1 MRWQCQYFRLLA
13 FGIYITKHIFPP
25 IILSFCCSNRE
36 KPQRLPCGFDLRSK
50 PRFVVL
56 KCLMNTEFGRS
67 GRIRTDGIEV
77 PNFARYQLRH
87 TPIGEN
93 IQFFCQIRKWSNLWS
108 KVFCRRTRRR
118 KSEETRGK
126 RRFRELS
133 EVGSRGGHTLP
144 NFARYQLRHTPRFS
158 YVGKYI
164 PNNTLVNIVNDT
176 YLGICR
182 APARQCAVPGPQVS
196 QTNKQALI
204 LYYSSVRLSQFRK
217 SCAPISESVG
227 TMRSAP
233 HLRQNTR
240 TPSSVTSAS

>member
-1 MRWQCQYFRLLA
+1 MLFKKISRKW
-13 FGIYITKHIFPP
+13 G
-25 IILSFCCSNRE
+25 E
-36 KPQRLPCGFDLRSK
+36 KPHLRLI
-50 PRFVVL
+50 
-56 KCLMNTEFGRS
+56 FGRS
-67 GRIRTDGIEV
+67 GEAQTRGLRI
-77 PNFARYQLRH
+77 PNAARYQLRY
-87 TPIGEN
+87 TPIV
-93 IQFFCQIRKWSNLWS
+93 IKLWSCKWSNLWS
-108 KVFCRRTRRR
+108 KVFCRSTRRR
-118 KSEETRGK
+118 KSEKTRGK
-126 RRFRELS
+126 RRIRELS
-133 EVGSRGGHTLP
+133 AVGALVGHTLP

-182 APARQCAVPGPQVS
+182 APARQCAVPGQQVS

>member
-1 MRWQCQYFRLLA
+1 MKRVTPEKVSIYKGFHA
-13 FGIYITKHIFPP
+13 F
-25 IILSFCCSNRE
+25 E
-36 KPQRLPCGFDLRSK
+36 KS
-50 PRFVVL
+50 
-56 KCLMNTEFGRS
+56 RS
-67 GRIRTDGIEV
+67 GNRLHAPKLRALPAAPHPDGWKYSI
-77 PNFARYQLRH
+77 FW
-87 TPIGEN
+87 G
-93 IQFFCQIRKWSNLWS
+93 QIRKWSNLWS
-108 KVFCRRTRRR
+108 KVFCRNTRRR
-118 KSEETRGK
+118 KSEETREK
-126 RRFRELS
+126 RRFCELS
-133 EVGSRGGHTLP
+133 AVGSRGGHTLP

-164 PNNTLVNIVNDT
+164 PNNTSVNIVNDT

-182 APARQCAVPGPQVS
+182 APARQCAVPGQQVS

-240 TPSSVTSAS
+240 TASSVASAS